1 MNKLKYIAQE
11 ELTKPKEV
19 KILSQKFVNAIIT
32 IGAGTL
38 YPSEAEF
45 EHCTF
50 HVLTGGRENMDRM
63 MKDHKTTLCRIVY
76 DDEKRLTQDEFTN
89 VFFNQPH
96 QESNLVE

>member
-11 ELTKPKEV
+11 GLAKPKEV
-19 KILSQKFVNAIIT
+19 KIISNKFKNAII
-32 IGAGTL
+32 IGVGTL

-76 DDEKRLTQDEFTN
+76 DDEKRLTQEEFAE
-89 VFFNQPH
+89 VFHNQQPR
-96 QESNLVE
+96 QLRL